1 MKDLNRTKHNEVEC
15 PSCGEVFDVNEQ
27 MRAHIE
33 KGLRNEISQNIRADL
48 EQKYESRL
56 NESMEDKNDE
66 LKHLKES
73 LEKANEEKKKLKNA
87 ERELEMFK
95 LDQEQKILDAVHDAE
110 IKAKTEM
117 STKFEE
123 RFSERLK
130 QERSEQDLEIQRLKL
145 QIERQNKKVEDLQN
159 AATNSELEGEALEKL
174 AFSKMKSWYPTD
186 ELFEVPKGAYGAD
199 IQQSVKTPYGV
210 TAGKILYECK
220 YHKNWNSEWIDKI
233 RKDGTGFD
241 IHVIVCKST
250 PEELES
256 FGQINGVFIC
266 KFYELEIV
274 SNLLRHA
281 VLRSNSA
288 VVKEAHKETIQQKVS
303 EYISGPEFKFV
314 MVNVVNAYKD
324 IESSI
329 RKEEQYMKKQWKSRR
344 TKLQSVVDSLT
355 EMLGQLDAI
364 GSAQFNEIEF
374 GGFML
379 DAPDSEG
386 DDDLE

>member
-1 MKDLNRTKHNEVEC
+1 MKNLNRTKQNEVEC
-15 PSCGEVFDVNEQ
+15 PSCGDVFDVNEQ

-56 NESMEDKNDE
+56 NESMEETNED
-66 LKHLKES
+66 LKHLRES
-73 LEKANEEKKKLKNA
+73 LEKMTKEKNKLKNA
-87 ERELEMFK
+87 ERELEIFK
-95 LDQEQKILDAVHDAE
+95 LDQDQKILDAVHDAE
-110 IKAKTEM
+110 VKARNEM
-117 STKFEE
+117 NTKFEE

-130 QERSEQDLEIQRLKL
+130 QEKSEQDLEIHRLRL
-145 QIERQNKKVEDLQN
+145 QIERQNKRVEELQN
-159 AATNSELEGEALEKL
+159 AATNSELEGESLEKA
-174 AFSKMKSWYPTD
+174 AFSKMKTWYPTD
-186 ELFEVPKGAYGAD
+186 ELLEVPKGAYGAD
-199 IQQSVKTPYGV
+199 IQQTVKTPYGG

-220 YHKNWNSEWIDKI
+220 YHKNWNSEWIEKI

-241 IHVIVCKST
+241 VHVIVSKSL
-250 PEELES
+250 PEGMES
-256 FGQINGVFIC
+256 FGQINGVFVC

-281 VLRSNSA
+281 VVRSNSA
-288 VVKEAHKETIQQKVS
+288 VVKEAHKETIQQKVA

-344 TKLQSVVDSLT
+344 TKLQTVVDSMT

-364 GSAQFNEIEF
+364 GAAQFNEIEF
-374 GGFML
+374 GGLIL
-379 DAPDSEG
+379 DAPDSEL
-386 DDDLE
+386 DEYLE